1 MLHTPMPGD
10 HLKTVDFDEAVMV
23 RGHGGRL
30 WIVLSGQRS
39 RIKIRDCPRSQT
51 DLNGTGLTEHPVLDG
66 LDRASRP
73 IAPNPSGYSA
83 PQSSPRP
90 QTSAVSQPGC
100 TPFS

>member
-1 MLHTPMPGD
+1 MLIPATLHTPMPGD

-83 PQSSPRP
+83 LQSSHNP
-90 QTSAVSQPGC
+90 
-100 TPFS
+100 